1 MAVFFQKKTNRKLT
15 QFIIIRVLM
24 VTDEMKVCQKTWVYS
39 YWTFQIFFF
48 KLLLQMYFYTRD
60 WQSRCTLQWS
70 HYHGHSND
78 LSFKQN
84 KIHVPVKRRWH
95 FQHIQTFLLSR
106 NKCIVEYLP
115 SSISGGNPPTKTFL
129 ENLSMRSRP
138 DCELGDPLDGELMFG
153 TVWSSDPSSSKFAS
167 SANPNGD
174 FPSK

>member
-1 MAVFFQKKTNRKLT
+1 MAGFFFQLT

-24 VTDEMKVCQKTWVYS
+24 VTDEMEVCQKTWVYS
-39 YWTFQIFFF
+39 FWNFKSVFFF
-48 KLLLQMYFYTRD
+48 KTFTADVLLH
-60 WQSRCTLQWS
+60 QSRCTSQWS

-78 LSFKQN
+78 LPFKQN
-84 KIHVPVKRRWH
+84 KIHVPVKRWWH